1 MTLLD
6 RTKSIAKERGIS
18 LTDLAIKAGLA
29 EKSIYSW
36 DRSNPK
42 AENLEKVATVLGVS
56 TDFLLGRT
64 DEPNRYMNET
74 EKMLSNIDLKK
85 ATSNGAVLSWGGVDI
100 DEEDMAII
108 KRLLE
113 GK

>member
-1 MTLLD
+1 
-6 RTKSIAKERGIS
+6 
-18 LTDLAIKAGLA
+18 
-29 EKSIYSW
+29 
-36 DRSNPK
+36 
-42 AENLEKVATVLGVS
+42 
-56 TDFLLGRT
+56 
-64 DEPNRYMNET
+64 MNET